1 MLSAYP
7 TKRIDGADRNCYRDS
22 MKVTATMDS
31 DGRIK
36 LPRKVKERLKL
47 QPGSRI
53 SLLIEDATAHLNLA
67 EPPLAKVEMRDG
79 YWVIVSPQAGFISDD
94 DVVSAIQT
102 GRDEREDRILRRS
115 S

>member
-1 MLSAYP
+1 
-7 TKRIDGADRNCYRDS
+7 

-36 LPRKVKERLKL
+36 LPRKVKECLKL

-53 SLLIEDATAHLNLA
+53 SLSIEDATAHLNRA

-102 GRDEREDRILRRS
+102 GRDERETAKSMKRPDRTRG
-115 S
+115 